1 MLSTLAIANY
11 RSLRQLSVPLG
22 RLTIVTGPNGS
33 GKSSIYRALRLLA
46 EIAQGGVIRSLVRE
60 GGLTSTLWAG
70 PEHFSGAMLR
80 GEAPVQGAGKRRE
93 PVNLRLGFAGEAADD
108 FGYAIDIG
116 LPRPSADSAFSRDPQ
131 IKREAIWC
139 GPILR
144 PATQLV
150 DRKGHALRLRDAA
163 GAWNAIDRPVPSF
176 ASMLTEYADP
186 RGAPEML
193 TLRERMRA
201 WRFYDHFRSDAEA
214 PARSPQ
220 LGTYTPVMAN
230 DGADVAAALQTIRE
244 IGDAQALDRAVDDA
258 FPGARIDVAVGDDHR
273 FELRMHQHGLLRP
286 LTAAELSDGTLR
298 YLHVDRRAA
307 DAAAARTAGAQRA
320 RDQPPPRPAARA
332 RSTDRAGGA
341 GLAGDRG
348 VARGASDR
356 GHRVRVRRGAAG
368 LRDAGEA
375 ARRDPSGRDRR
386 PRCPA
391 LALAGALNLMA
402 GHRALPRIPTCLSHR
417 STSAASPPSA

>member
-273 FELRMHQHGLLRP
+273 FELCMHQHGLLRP

-298 YLHVDRRAA
+298 YLLWIAA
-307 DAAAARTAGAQRA
+307 LLT
-320 RDQPPPRPAARA
+320 PRPPGLLVLNEPETSLHPDLLPALGRLIARAARA
-332 RSTDRAGGA
+332 SQVIVVSHAVRLIAAIESASAEAPPGYVTLEKRLGETH
-341 GLAGDRG
+341 LAEID
-348 VARGASDR
+348 ARDVPPW
-356 GHRVRVRRGAAG
+356 HWP
-368 LRDAGEA
+368 
-375 ARRDPSGRDRR
+375 AR
-386 PRCPA
+386 
-391 LALAGALNLMA
+391 
-402 GHRALPRIPTCLSHR
+402 
-417 STSAASPPSA
+417 